1 MGRTKNMFE
10 DMRLQQQDFFYK
22 KINYEA
28 ELEYQQFENCDNRLL
43 DTRVGG

>member
-1 MGRTKNMFE
+1 MGRTKQLFE
-10 DMRLQQQDFFYK
+10 DMRLKQQDFFYK

-28 ELEYQQFENCDNRLL
+28 ELEYIQYKNCDNRVL